1 MFHFITQEN
10 ITTLIAA
17 LGLGLSLWQEYQRR
31 KSEKEV
37 YEISIIDYKK
47 PTLNTIQF
55 LIQCS
60 NKSSFP
66 LVITNITFC
75 GTGCQLE
82 PKPIR
87 GVPGQFDF
95 QVTPQFSLYISAHS
109 AAQVYL
115 EFSSRTLSH
124 TDLYPGKAVSF
135 EIHSTRRMEQKSL
148 HLGNI
153 SHYLHTRAQYESQVD
168 STSKEPH

>member
-31 KSEKEV
+31 KSEKEA
-37 YEISIIDYKK
+37 YEISVIDYNK
-47 PTLNTIQF
+47 PTPKTVHF

-60 NKSSFP
+60 NKSSSP

-75 GTGCQLE
+75 GISCQLE

-87 GVPGQFDF
+87 GVPGKFDF
-95 QVTPQFSLYISAHS
+95 QVTPQFPLCISAHS
-109 AAQVYL
+109 AAQFYL
-115 EFSSRTLSH
+115 EFVSRSLSH

-153 SHYLHTRAQYESQVD
+153 SHYLHTRDRYESQVD